1 MCAVHNERMAHME
14 QTTPGYISALVK
26 PLPGRGSDRR
36 AWSIPLAGVWLPFF
50 TATNTAGE
58 TAIEAEALG
67 APLRLQYEKDGTP
80 KFSQNGKPV
89 IRIVKELSEQIR
101 LVRENF
107 MAGLLSY
114 AQTVQKAMPD
124 EFKAQVEVA
133 QKAGETITTK
143 DATALT
149 AYFEVLKAKAA
160 ADQAEAKAE
169 AETKPKAKPKKAK
182 AKPSP
187 AVEQAIAEAEAQ
199 AAPTPEPVAVPA

>member
-1 MCAVHNERMAHME
+1 MAE
-14 QTTPGYISALVK
+14 NSTPGYISALVK

-80 KFSQNGKPV
+80 KFGQNGKPV
-89 IRIVKELSEQIR
+89 IRIVKELSDQIL
-101 LVRENF
+101 LVRDNF

-114 AQTVQKAMPD
+114 AETVRKAMPD

-133 QKAGETITTK
+133 QKAGETITTQ
-143 DATALT
+143 DAAALT
-149 AYFEVLKAKAA
+149 AYFEGMKAQAEPAPVAEPAPKPKGKRKAKA
-160 ADQAEAKAE
+160 
-169 AETKPKAKPKKAK
+169 
-182 AKPSP
+182 SP
-187 AVEQAIAEAEAQ
+187 AVEQAIADAEAQ

>member
-1 MCAVHNERMAHME
+1 ME
-14 QTTPGYISALVK
+14 QTIPGYISALVK
-26 PLPGRGSDRR
+26 PLPGRGTDRR

-58 TAIEAEALG
+58 TAIEVEALG

-89 IRIVKELSEQIR
+89 IRIVKELADQIR
-101 LVRENF
+101 IVRENF

-114 AQTVQKAMPD
+114 AETVQKAMPG
-124 EFKAQVEVA
+124 EYKAQVEVA
-133 QKAGETITTK
+133 QKAGGTITTK
-143 DATALT
+143 DAAALT

-199 AAPTPEPVAVPA
+199 AQAQAPAPTPEPVTA

>member
-1 MCAVHNERMAHME
+1 ME
-14 QTTPGYISALVK
+14 QTIPGYISALVK

-114 AQTVQKAMPD
+114 AQTVQKAMPG
-124 EFKAQVEVA
+124 EYKAQVEVA
-133 QKAGETITTK
+133 QKAGGTITTQ
-143 DATALT
+143 DAAALT
-149 AYFEVLKAKAA
+149 AYFEVLKAKAV
-160 ADQAEAKAE
+160 ADQAEAE
-169 AETKPKAKPKKAK
+169 AETKSKRK

-187 AVEQAIAEAEAQ
+187 AVEQAIAEAEAK
-199 AAPTPEPVAVPA
+199 AAPAPEPAGVPA

>member
-1 MCAVHNERMAHME
+1 MAKL
-14 QTTPGYISALVK
+14 ICVAS
-26 PLPGRGSDRR
+26 S
-36 AWSIPLAGVWLPFF
+36 
-50 TATNTAGE
+50 NTAGE
-58 TAIEAEALG
+58 TAIEAEVLG

-89 IRIVKELSEQIR
+89 IRIARELSEQIK

-114 AQTVQKAMPD
+114 AETVRKAMPD
-124 EFKAQVEVA
+124 EFKTQIEAA
-133 QKAGETITTK
+133 QKAGETITTQ
-143 DATALT
+143 DAAALT

-160 ADQAEAKAE
+160 ADQAEAE
-169 AETKPKAKPKKAK
+169 AETKPKKAK

-199 AAPTPEPVAVPA
+199 TQAPAPTPEPVTA

>member
-1 MCAVHNERMAHME
+1 ME

-89 IRIVKELSEQIR
+89 IRIVKELADQIR
-101 LVRENF
+101 IVRENF

-124 EFKAQVEVA
+124 EFKAQVEAA
-133 QKAGETITTK
+133 QKAGLAITTN
-143 DATALT
+143 DSAALT
-149 AYFEVLKAKAA
+149 AYFEALKARAE

-169 AETKPKAKPKKAK
+169 PPKAAPKKRERK

-187 AVEQAIAEAEAQ
+187 AVEQAIADAEAKAQ
-199 AAPTPEPVAVPA
+199 APAPTPEPVTA

>member
-1 MCAVHNERMAHME
+1 ME
-14 QTTPGYISALVK
+14 QTIPGYISALVK
-26 PLPGRGSDRR
+26 PLPGRGTDRR

-114 AQTVQKAMPD
+114 AQSVQKAMPD
-124 EFKAQVEVA
+124 EFKTQVEVA
-133 QKAGETITTK
+133 QKAGETISGK
-143 DATALT
+143 DAAALT
-149 AYFEVLKAKAA
+149 AYFEVLKAKAV
-160 ADQAEAKAE
+160 ADQAEAK

-187 AVEQAIAEAEAQ
+187 AVEQAIAEAEAK
-199 AAPTPEPVAVPA
+199 AKAPAPTPEPVTA

>member
-1 MCAVHNERMAHME
+1 ME

-89 IRIVKELSEQIR
+89 IRIVKELADQIR
-101 LVRENF
+101 IVRENF

-114 AQTVQKAMPD
+114 AQTVRKTMPG
-124 EFKAQVEVA
+124 EFKAQVEAA

-143 DATALT
+143 DAAALT

-160 ADQAEAKAE
+160 ADQAEAKGQAE
-169 AETKPKAKPKKAK
+169 
-182 AKPSP
+182 P
-187 AVEQAIAEAEAQ
+187 A
-199 AAPTPEPVAVPA
+199 PEPVPA

>member
-1 MCAVHNERMAHME
+1 MVHMA
-14 QTTPGYISALVK
+14 QSTPGYISALVK

-89 IRIVKELSEQIR
+89 IRIVKELADQIR
-101 LVRENF
+101 IVRENF
-107 MAGLLSY
+107 MAGLVSY
-114 AQTVQKAMPD
+114 AQTVQKAMPN

-133 QKAGETITTK
+133 QTAGLAITTK
-143 DATALT
+143 DTAALT
-149 AYFEVLKAKAA
+149 AYFEVLKGKAA
-160 ADQAEAKAE
+160 ADQAEAE
-169 AETKPKAKPKKAK
+169 AETKPKAKAKKPKG
-182 AKPSP
+182 KPSA
-187 AVEQAIAEAEAQ
+187 AVEKAIAEAEAEAQ
-199 AAPTPEPVAVPA
+199 APPSTPEPAGVPA

>member
-1 MCAVHNERMAHME
+1 MT
-14 QTTPGYISALVK
+14 QSTPDYISALVK
-26 PLPGRGSDRR
+26 PFAGRGSDRR

-67 APLRLQYEKDGTP
+67 APLRLQYAKDGTP

-89 IRIVKELSEQIR
+89 IRIVKELADQIR
-101 LVRENF
+101 IVRENF

-124 EFKAQVEVA
+124 EFKAQVQVA

-143 DATALT
+143 DAAAMT
-149 AYFEVLKAKAA
+149 AYFEELKDKAA

-169 AETKPKAKPKKAK
+169 AETKPKAKPKSKRK
-182 AKPSP
+182 AKPSA
-187 AVEQAIAEAEAQ
+187 AVEKAIAEAEAKAQ
-199 AAPTPEPVAVPA
+199 AQTQTPEPAGVPA

>member
-1 MCAVHNERMAHME
+1 ME

-58 TAIEAEALG
+58 TAIEAEVLG

-80 KFSQNGKPV
+80 KFGQNGKPV
-89 IRIVKELSEQIR
+89 IRIVKELSDHIR
-101 LVRENF
+101 IVRENF

-114 AQTVQKAMPD
+114 AESVKKAMPD
-124 EFKAQVEVA
+124 EFKAQVEAA
-133 QKAGETITTK
+133 QKAGETITTQ
-143 DATALT
+143 DAAALT

-160 ADQAEAKAE
+160 ADQAEAEAQAE
-169 AETKPKAKPKKAK
+169 PAPKPKGKRK

-187 AVEQAIAEAEAQ
+187 AVEQAIAEAEAKAQ
-199 AAPTPEPVAVPA
+199 TTPEPVPA

>member
-1 MCAVHNERMAHME
+1 ME
-14 QTTPGYISALVK
+14 QTTPSYISALVK

-67 APLRLQYEKDGTP
+67 APLRLQYAKDGTP

-89 IRIVKELSEQIR
+89 IRIVKELADQIR
-101 LVRENF
+101 IVRDNF
-107 MAGLLSY
+107 MAGLVSY

-124 EFKAQVEVA
+124 EFKAQAVA
-133 QKAGETITTK
+133 AQTAGLTITGK
-143 DATALT
+143 DAAALT

-160 ADQAEAKAE
+160 A
-169 AETKPKAKPKKAK
+169 ETKPKKAK

-199 AAPTPEPVAVPA
+199 AAPTPEPAGVPA

>member
-1 MCAVHNERMAHME
+1 ME
-14 QTTPGYISALVK
+14 QTIPGYISALVK

-114 AQTVQKAMPD
+114 AQAVQKAMPG
-124 EFKAQVEVA
+124 EYKAQVEVA
-133 QKAGETITTK
+133 QKAGGTITTQ
-143 DATALT
+143 DAAALT
-149 AYFEVLKAKAA
+149 AYFEVLKAKAV
-160 ADQAEAKAE
+160 ADQAEAE
-169 AETKPKAKPKKAK
+169 AETKSKRK

-187 AVEQAIAEAEAQ
+187 AVEQAIAEAEAK
-199 AAPTPEPVAVPA
+199 AAPAPEPAGVPA